1 MLHFAKQNLVALPVH
16 DSFIM
21 REQYAGE
28 LEEAMRRG
36 FYNEFQADIPLKR
49 EVIIE
54 RVAQFDEQGTPL
66 TGAVTRDDREHSQWF
81 DRNTQWLKYRGDH

>member
-1 MLHFAKQNLVALPVH
+1 MSDASMAQFC
-16 DSFIM
+16 
-21 REQYAGE
+21 
-28 LEEAMRRG
+28 
-36 FYNEFQADIPLKR
+36 
-49 EVIIE
+49 E